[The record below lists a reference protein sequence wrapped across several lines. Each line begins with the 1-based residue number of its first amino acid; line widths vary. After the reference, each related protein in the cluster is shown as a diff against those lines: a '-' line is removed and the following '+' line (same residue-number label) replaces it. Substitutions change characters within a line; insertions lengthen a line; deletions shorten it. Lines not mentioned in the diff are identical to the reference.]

1 MSSEGE
7 DNGGRGENILSPVL
21 TAQDRKKRIRQR
33 RSLQQRSQS
42 LPLNL
47 SVSSNGSIKSREGNE
62 ISNIT
67 KLDSNLIR
75 RRSYTQLFKDDDA
88 ETEGLDS
95 QSNIKTRLFSSD
107 SKSNALADGNV
118 NEISPRK
125 KGSLFGRVMQ
135 RTGTLDSFTPV
146 KKRPRVDEPT
156 TPAQRLNRQLAS
168 PGGFTMRQML
178 NNVTSPFTGKE
189 LPTEE
194 KEPKQ
199 TSENE
204 SFNELESSNEW
215 KEAQISEILDWSIK
229 QNLRMECHPPT
240 CLPDSASD
248 FLDEW
253 HEALQYWQY
262 PTKPSRKVS
271 APLPEKIKSKS
282 TFSGSEKAKMGVEA
296 SLKIARKLIDAVR
309 GPNAYV
315 HKLLRSGSEEDLAD
329 LRHFRE
335 YQDAFSSLYHLWIE
349 KIENGDNRAY
359 FYLVSFNQIILF
371 RSLKT
376 GDELLPTISF
386 SRLHKDS
393 RTTLMEMGLKL
404 RLPDGEIFCESMLDY
419 TGIEEENTTNKDDET
434 LVKTDMEA
442 LRKAQAWGEI
452 AGADVTIKTTTK
464 KKCRHPVE
472 IPSLYISGYDDCASY
487 FTMSLNR
494 DCHTDLDYPIFL
506 SRMGPF
512 RNGTLMSL
520 VMQRRRIQDD
530 IGHIEL
536 RGPILPCAASAIVQA
551 AARNMNKNK
560 QSCDE
565 DTSDVL
571 KSNGLG
577 SHYFVV
583 QTELEGKKGSQSW
596 ESQLSYS
603 RKCCVPN
610 NQIGSSI
617 QRGVD
622 VVVWDI
628 SRPDG
633 TTFKVN
639 TEAL

>member
-452 AGADVTIKTTTK
+452 AGADVTIKTTTTK
-464 KKCRHPVE
+464 KVSPSCRN
-472 IPSLYISGYDDCASY
+472 S
-487 FTMSLNR
+487 
-494 DCHTDLDYPIFL
+494 FL
-506 SRMGPF
+506 VH
-512 RNGTLMSL
+512 LWL
-520 VMQRRRIQDD
+520 
-530 IGHIEL
+530 
-536 RGPILPCAASAIVQA
+536 
-551 AARNMNKNK
+551 
-560 QSCDE
+560 
-565 DTSDVL
+565 
-571 KSNGLG
+571 
-577 SHYFVV
+577 
-583 QTELEGKKGSQSW
+583 
-596 ESQLSYS
+596 
-603 RKCCVPN
+603 
-610 NQIGSSI
+610 
-617 QRGVD
+617 
-622 VVVWDI
+622 
-628 SRPDG
+628 
-633 TTFKVN
+633 
-639 TEAL
+639 